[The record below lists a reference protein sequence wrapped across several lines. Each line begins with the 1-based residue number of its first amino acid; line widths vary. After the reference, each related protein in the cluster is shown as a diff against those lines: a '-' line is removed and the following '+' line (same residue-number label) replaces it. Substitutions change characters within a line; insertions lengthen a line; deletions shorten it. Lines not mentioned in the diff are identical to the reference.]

1 MPQPSETEFK
11 TAFKTESQIEQTLV
25 DRVRESGGLAFKWV
39 SPAMSGVPDRIV
51 VLPGGR
57 IVFVELK
64 RLGERLRPLQAR
76 VHRLLEER
84 GADVRVIDSV
94 EAIDRMLAQVIA
106 GGGR

>member
-1 MPQPSETEFK
+1 MQ
-11 TAFKTESQIEQTLV
+11 TANKTEASIEQTLV
-25 DRVRESGGLAFKWV
+25 DRVRESGGLALKWV

-51 VLPGGR
+51 VMPGGR

-76 VHRLLEER
+76 VHQMLAEL

-94 EAIDRMLAQVIA
+94 EAIDRMLEQVIA